1 MLVQSSPLS
10 MTEAPSTASSA
21 TGAPSPEDESVGL
34 ALTGT
39 VELSALPLGQSSP
52 TGLGGGG
59 ARLRSGLRLRSVSLQ
74 RLSEH
79 PELDSDDE
87 EETVRPSPNDE
98 PTWAPRQAR
107 RGVPTLAASA
117 PGPLTAAPT
126 SSTTAAEDVQSS
138 SSSKAPRSHKKS
150 RQSREEGDLPIVK
163 LEGLPMQ
170 RSGVSDV
177 FDTLGLMSARSDGS
191 LLLD

>member
-1 MLVQSSPLS
+1 M
-10 MTEAPSTASSA
+10 MEALPASSSA
-21 TGAPSPEDESVGL
+21 TGAAPRPEDESVGL

-52 TGLGGGG
+52 TGIGGGG
-59 ARLRSGLRLRSVSLQ
+59 THLRSGLRLRSVSLQ

-79 PELDSDDE
+79 PELDSDEE

-107 RGVPTLAASA
+107 RGVPTLTASA

-138 SSSKAPRSHKKS
+138 SGSKAPRSHKKS
-150 RQSREEGDLPIVK
+150 RQSREEGDLPIAK

-170 RSGVSDV
+170 RCGVSDV